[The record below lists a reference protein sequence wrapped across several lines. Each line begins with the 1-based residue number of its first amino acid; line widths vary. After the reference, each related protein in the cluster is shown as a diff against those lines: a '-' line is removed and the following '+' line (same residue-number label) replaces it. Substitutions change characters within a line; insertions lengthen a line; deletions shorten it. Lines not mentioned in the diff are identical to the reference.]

1 MLPKFQLEERKK
13 KHDYKGKF
21 SHIQSPRTFC
31 RNITNNSILR
41 VFLLEIMWERTFSH
55 YFQSKCHK
63 NAHLIAG
70 ILIAFNSKDLKKT
83 FSHDISSGRGWS
95 WRALSSS
102 TPTSMGMSRGEL
114 SSESG
119 RARIAEDTE
128 RQEIWWSSPCNESTC
143 KRGKAAPSKRK
154 WQKEGH
160 WYLYYIAQSNSR
172 MNFSI
177 ICIFKI
183 ILPIKECK
191 WYGKYEGEGKILG
204 FVVFKKV
211 LCADHPWGVFMWN
224 QNFYVESR
232 CLHCHTASLKEM
244 KS

>member
-1 MLPKFQLEERKK
+1 MTFPLEE
-13 KHDYKGKF
+13 GG
-21 SHIQSPRTFC
+21 
-31 RNITNNSILR
+31 
-41 VFLLEIMWERTFSH
+41 
-55 YFQSKCHK
+55 
-63 NAHLIAG
+63 A
-70 ILIAFNSKDLKKT
+70 
-83 FSHDISSGRGWS
+83 
-95 WRALSSS
+95 
-102 TPTSMGMSRGEL
+102 GEL
-114 SSESG
+114 WAPLLPRAWECLGVCSPVRVAGQGLRRTRRG
-119 RARIAEDTE
+119 R
-128 RQEIWWSSPCNESTC
+128 IWWSSLCNESTC